1 MSVLKITKENY
12 ETEVLK
18 SDKLVLIDFYA
29 DWCGPCK
36 MMSPIIDEIAEE
48 VGDKIK
54 VGKINVDENQ
64 ELAMEYEVMSIPTII
79 ILQNGEV
86 KNSFVGVRKGRNNIL
101 LGKNDL
107 NNKGSYLI

>member
-86 KNSFVGVRKGRNNIL
+86 KNSFVGVRERK
-101 LGKNDL
+101 K
-107 NNKGSYLI
+107 

>member
-86 KNSFVGVRKGRNNIL
+86 KNSFVGVREGRNNIL